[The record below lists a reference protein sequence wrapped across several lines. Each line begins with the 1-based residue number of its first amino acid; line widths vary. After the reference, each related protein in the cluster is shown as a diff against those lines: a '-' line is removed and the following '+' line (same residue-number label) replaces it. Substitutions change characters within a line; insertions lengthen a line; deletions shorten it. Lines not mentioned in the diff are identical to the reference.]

1 MEAPTLSVPGGGD
14 HAPRFDADKQ
24 LCAIDY
30 VPPPI
35 GVVVTPGSMPA
46 VPPRA
51 LERLGDPIS
60 PPLAPAAAI
69 RGARG
74 PPCDHA

>member
-1 MEAPTLSVPGGGD
+1 MEAPTLSAPGGGD

-24 LCAIDY
+24 LSAIDY

-35 GVVVTPGSMPA
+35 GVVVLADRTPV

-51 LERLGDPIS
+51 LDRLADPIS
-60 PPLAPAAAI
+60 PPLAPAATI